1 MQNMESQPK
10 APHATVANIIEW
22 SNFQAIS
29 LPYHDSPSNSLDHP
43 KKPLN
48 CNNTPLFCFSKP
60 ITLVN
65 IKVKSSEDHTSTPS
79 TVLEI
84 RESNPTKQ
92 KADNTHGHGNHWI
105 RSIPHL
111 SLYFHAI
118 LVPFQN
124 NITPLFFFLFFSVSL
139 LHFSTTSSF
148 LTEHRIQRLLNS
160 VSACIKKI
168 TVSWPFVFQHPIPF
182 IDIISSWI
190 ISFFLFSFP
199 FVFLSIFSLSSV

>member
-43 KKPLN
+43 KKPPN
-48 CNNTPLFCFSKP
+48 CNNTPLFCFYKP

-92 KADNTHGHGNHWI
+92 EPDNTHGHGESLNQKHSTSQLI
-105 RSIPHL
+105 FPCNFSSI
-111 SLYFHAI
+111 SEQYN
-118 LVPFQN
+118 PFM
-124 NITPLFFFLFFSVSL
+124 FFLFFSISL

-199 FVFLSIFSLSSV
+199 FVFLSLFSLSSV